1 MNLEAHRAMRREQIE
16 RWLAAD
22 GMGVV
27 EWCRLNRMA
36 TSTFYLW
43 LNRFRE
49 EEPEVFGERPAKGWV
64 EVARRSRKDSVALA
78 VSGSSD
84 AMTPDRASKQ
94 RKPALSA
101 HAGPEPITVSIGG
114 AVISIPAG
122 SGAAD
127 IENAVRAVMG
137 R

>member
-49 EEPEVFGERPAKGWV
+49 EEPEVFGERPATGGIK
-64 EVARRSRKDSVALA
+64 VAKQARKDSVALA
-78 VSGSSD
+78 VSGFSD
-84 AMTPDRASKQ
+84 STAPAKASKQ
-94 RKPALSA
+94 RKPAPFADSK
-101 HAGPEPITVSIGG
+101 PEPITVSAGG
-114 AVISIPAG
+114 AVVSIPAG
-122 SGAAD
+122 SGATEIA
-127 IENAVRAVMG
+127 AVIGAVMG

>member
-27 EWCRLNRMA
+27 EWCKLNRMA

-49 EEPEVFGERPAKGWV
+49 EEPEVFGERPAKGWI
-64 EVARRSRKDSVALA
+64 EVAKQAKKDSVALA
-78 VSGSSD
+78 VGN
-84 AMTPDRASKQ
+84 AAGARGKGQAS
-94 RKPALSA
+94 PA
-101 HAGPEPITVSIGG
+101 HAGREPITEVYRFFRHGKLRSKEDLFGFLL
-114 AVISIPAG
+114 
-122 SGAAD
+122 
-127 IENAVRAVMG
+127 
-137 R
+137 

>member
-27 EWCRLNRMA
+27 EWCKLNRMA

-49 EEPEVFGERPAKGWV
+49 EEPEVFGERPAKGWI
-64 EVARRSRKDSVALA
+64 EVAKQAKKDSVALA
-78 VSGSSD
+78 VGN
-84 AMTPDRASKQ
+84 AAGVQGKGQAS
-94 RKPALSA
+94 PA
-101 HAGPEPITVSIGG
+101 HAGPEPITVSVGG

-122 SGAAD
+122 SGAAE
-127 IENAVRAVMG
+127 IAAVIGVVMG

>member
-16 RWLAAD
+16 RWLACD

-27 EWCRLNRMA
+27 EWCKLNRMA

-64 EVARRSRKDSVALA
+64 EVARQNRKDSVALA
-78 VSGSSD
+78 VNGSSD
-84 AMTPDRASKQ
+84 AITPDKASKQ
-94 RKPALSA
+94 RKPAPSA
-101 HAGPEPITVSIGG
+101 DGRPEPITVSAGG
-114 AVISIPAG
+114 AVVSIPAG
-122 SGAAD
+122 SGAAE
-127 IENAVRAVMG
+127 IAAVIGAVMG

>member
-22 GMGVV
+22 GMGVA

-43 LNRFRE
+43 LKRFRE
-49 EEPEVFGERPAKGWV
+49 EEPEVFGERPAKGWI
-64 EVARRSRKDSVALA
+64 EVAKQAKKDSVALA
-78 VSGSSD
+78 VGN
-84 AMTPDRASKQ
+84 AAGAQGKGQAS
-94 RKPALSA
+94 PA

>member
-27 EWCRLNRMA
+27 EWRRLNRMA

-43 LNRFRE
+43 LNGFRE
-49 EEPEVFGERPAKGWV
+49 KEPEVFGERPAKGWI
-64 EVARRSRKDSVALA
+64 EVAKQAKKDSVAPA
-78 VSGSSD
+78 VGN
-84 AMTPDRASKQ
+84 AAGAQGKGWAS
-94 RKPALSA
+94 PA
-101 HAGPEPITVSIGG
+101 HAGSEPITVSIGG

-122 SGAAD
+122 SGASD
-127 IENAVRAVMG
+127 IENAVRLI
-137 R
+137 